1 MGRPVHLRDGIHPG
15 SMAMTG
21 NIRKKTQRTIC
32 FITVILALLGTN
44 TFALQEEKISTLS
57 DYLYNKDLQKY
68 KEIQAATDNQKKI
81 DLATAFLKERPISR
95 VLLYVAT
102 EYMTAASKIAGN
114 NSNSL
119 IKMGEALWNLVPTDQ
134 KINAEAKDIPVGLE
148 EFKKE
153 QLQKTRILILEQIA
167 GAYYKTQN
175 YAKAAE
181 YVERIDAINPSAK
194 TAQSLFDIYGK
205 LGNEDKRI
213 SYGKKVLERA
223 SMKSP
228 EGYGMALQ
236 LADIYLKKQDAS
248 SVNAAIQ
255 LFTKVMDVY
264 GNSVPPN
271 VRASEWDKTRIFA
284 YTLMAKDAYSKN
296 DFAKAEKMFQT
307 VLSFNDKLDE
317 PYYYLGMCKWK
328 EKDQPTAI
336 VYFARC
342 AVLNKDYAAKANKY
356 LQDLYK
362 ATYPNDPDGL
372 KDVIAKAKTA
382 LGIS

>member
-1 MGRPVHLRDGIHPG
+1 
-15 SMAMTG
+15 MTG
-21 NIRKKTQRTIC
+21 NIRKKTQRTIG
-32 FITVILALLGTN
+32 FITVILVLFGAN

-57 DYLYNKDLQKY
+57 DYLYKKDLQKY
-68 KEIQAATDNQKKI
+68 KEIQAAANNQKKI

-114 NSNSL
+114 NPDSL
-119 IKMGEALWNLVPTDQ
+119 ISMGETLWKLVPTDQ
-134 KINAEAKDIPVGLE
+134 KINAEAKDIPLGLE

-153 QLQKTRILILEQIA
+153 QLQKTRILVLEQIA
-167 GAYYKTQN
+167 AAYYKKQN

-181 YVERIDAINPSAK
+181 YVERVDAINPDVKS
-194 TAQSLFDIYGK
+194 AQSLFDIYGK

-213 SYGKKVLERA
+213 SYGKKVLERT
-223 SMKSP
+223 SMRNP

-236 LADIYLKKQDAS
+236 LANIYLKKQDAN

-255 LFTKVMDVY
+255 LFSKVMDVY

-271 VRASEWDKTRIFA
+271 VRESEWDKTRIFA
-284 YTLMAKDAYSKN
+284 YTLMAKDAYAKN
-296 DFAKAEKMFQT
+296 NFANAEKMFQM
-307 VLSFNDKLDE
+307 VLSFDSRLDE

-328 EKDQPTAI
+328 VKDQPAAI

-342 AVLNKDYAAKANKY
+342 AVLNKDYAAKANDY
-356 LQDLYK
+356 LQQLYK

>member
-1 MGRPVHLRDGIHPG
+1 MIGNTQKKKQIAIGL
-15 SMAMTG
+15 MT
-21 NIRKKTQRTIC
+21 
-32 FITVILALLGTN
+32 VMLVLLGTN
-44 TFALQEEKISTLS
+44 AFALQEEKISTLS
-57 DYLYNKDLQKY
+57 DYLYKKDLVKF
-68 KEIQAATDNQKKI
+68 KEIQAATSSQKKI
-81 DLATAFLKERPISR
+81 ELATAFLKERPISR

-102 EYMTAASKIAGN
+102 EYMAAAGN
-114 NSNSL
+114 NPDSL
-119 IKMGEALWNLVPTDQ
+119 ISKGEELWKLVPTDQ

-167 GAYYKTQN
+167 GAYYKKQD

-181 YVERIDAINPSAK
+181 YVERVDAIDPAVK

-205 LGNEDKRI
+205 LGNEAKRI
-213 SYGKKVLERA
+213 SAGKKVMERA

-236 LADIYLKKQDAS
+236 LADIYLKKQDAN

-255 LFTKVMDVY
+255 LFAKVMDVY

-271 VRASEWDKTRIFA
+271 VRESEWNKTRIFA

-296 DFAKAEKMFQT
+296 DLAKAEKMFQM
-307 VLSFNDKLDE
+307 VLSYDSRLDE

-328 EKDQPTAI
+328 GKDQPAAI

-342 AVLNKDYAAKANKY
+342 AVLNKSYAAKANGY
-356 LQDLYK
+356 LEQLYK
-362 ATYPNDPDGL
+362 ATYPNEPEGL

>member
-1 MGRPVHLRDGIHPG
+1 
-15 SMAMTG
+15 MTG

-44 TFALQEEKISTLS
+44 AFALQEEKISTLS